1 VTMRMKIVR
10 KCEGL
15 PLAIVAIGG
24 LLSTE
29 EKVPLE
35 WKKLHDSLS
44 SKLECNPHLT
54 SITKIL
60 SVIMICRAT

>member
-1 VTMRMKIVR
+1 MEIVR

-35 WKKLHDSLS
+35 WK
-44 SKLECNPHLT
+44 
-54 SITKIL
+54 
-60 SVIMICRAT
+60 